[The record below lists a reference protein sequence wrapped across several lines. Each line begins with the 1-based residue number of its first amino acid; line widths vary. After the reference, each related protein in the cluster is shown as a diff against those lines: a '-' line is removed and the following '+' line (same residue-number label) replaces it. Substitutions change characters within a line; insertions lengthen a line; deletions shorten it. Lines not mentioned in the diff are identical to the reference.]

1 MKLSLELSLENIRKL
16 SLELSVELSMELS
29 LENIRK
35 LSLELSV
42 ELSLELSLKNINEAV
57 SGTFCETITETVSKK
72 ISTKLSLELSVKL
85 SLELSLENIRK
96 LSLELSVEL
105 GVVHLVPAC
114 TRHRALTVP
123 ADAAAPPE
131 SRRRCCLDV
140 GTRLADR
147 ERSWSLPRSRPWRR
161 SVGTTAPGVWRW
173 TVAWVRPPV
182 ERRPPSAPRRRAAMV
197 RRVPP
202 LSERRHRPRSSS
214 PTPFATPGPRPQ
226 PRNPFRLP
234 ALWLTS

>member
-1 MKLSLELSLENIRKL
+1 MKLSLELSLEY
-16 SLELSVELSMELS
+16 
-29 LENIRK
+29 IRK

-42 ELSLELSLKNINEAV
+42 ELSLELSLEYINEAV
-57 SGTFCETITETVSKK
+57 SGTATETVAKK
-72 ISTKLSLELSVKL
+72 IST
-85 SLELSLENIRK
+85 K

-105 GVVHLVPAC
+105 GVVHLVLVC

-131 SRRRCCLDV
+131 SRRRCRLDV

-147 ERSWSLPRSRPWRR
+147 ERSWSLPRSRPRRR

-182 ERRPPSAPRRRAAMV
+182 ERRPPSAHRRGAAMV

-202 LSERRHRPRSSS
+202 LSERHHRPRSSS
-214 PTPFATPGPRPQ
+214 PTPSATPGPRPQ
-226 PRNPFRLP
+226 PRNSFRLP
-234 ALWLTS
+234 ALLADLVTIYHYIYRLVLLTSQPERVFIQPARIAAGGIFHQFTSTH